1 MARDECPA
9 GQYLV
14 GLVGNAGLW
23 LDQITVV
30 CASLNPDMK
39 WSSARTLPSRGG
51 SGGHF
56 TPAYCKDYEI
66 VTAITIERT
75 KNYQIAYVNLT
86 CSAVTALTKTT
97 QVIFGGTGNYAGSTN
112 QNCVAGEAATGLTIS
127 YGSYVTGVGLICGAY
142 KGLPAAICAAG
153 MVWRESFEG
162 DAACVT
168 PDARFRKPDG
178 TCRSGYVWRNLVNGD
193 NVCVTP
199 NDQKKAWVAAGK
211 PLEGTTS
218 GSSGGFIQMIPT
230 APPQQQANFIG
241 VLQDVDLYR
250 APGGN
255 EEDKTGVTLPAGTE
269 SVALIESQAPWHHVK
284 WPGNEGWVYSAADYK
299 SLNLP

>member
-1 MARDECPA
+1 MPA
-9 GQYLV
+9 GAISGRSRRQRRLV
-14 GLVGNAGLW
+14 A
-23 LDQITVV
+23 DQIAVV
-30 CASLNPDMK
+30 CAALEPDTT
-39 WSSARTLPSRGG
+39 WNRNRARTIASRGG
-51 SGGHF
+51 SGGSLQQK
-56 TPAYCKDYEI
+56 YCATDKI
-66 VTAITIERT
+66 VTSVTIQRT
-75 KNYQIAYVNLT
+75 KNEQIDNVNLT
-86 CSAVTALTKTT
+86 CTSTKTALTTPDY
-97 QVIFGGTGNYAGSTN
+97 VVFGGSGNYAGSST
-112 QNCVAGEAATGLTIS
+112 QGCPAGEAATGLTIS
-127 YGSYVTGVGLICGAY
+127 YGQYVSGVGLICGTFKA
-142 KGLPAAICAAG
+142 PAAALCAAG

-178 TCRSGYVWRNLVNGD
+178 TCRSGYVWRNLVDGD

-250 APGGN
+250 TPGGN